1 MTVGA
6 ITYPSHSILISVD
19 LPYHTLPTKVASRK
33 FRKGGQKWVLLNE
46 GGVKL
51 TF

>member
-1 MTVGA
+1 MECCEQCTEVQCSLDA
-6 ITYPSHSILISVD
+6 SIVTAVKTSRA
-19 LPYHTLPTKVASRK
+19 ASRK

-46 GGVKL
+46 GGAKL